1 MILDLFRVT
10 GRVAVVTGAGRGLG
24 AAAAVALAQAGADVV
39 ISARSA
45 DQLAGVAAQVEAAGR
60 RALVIPADLSDT
72 DAAAALAAAAADAF
86 GRLDIVVN
94 NVGGAMPRPFQATK
108 PRHLEAA
115 FHFNVAVAHA
125 LTQAAVPHLLA
136 AAGEGVSAGVGA
148 EERGSAGEGERAGVR
163 EGERG
168 GGGVGAGERAVAGT
182 GERVVAGADDQGTV
196 TQAGEAERAPAS
208 AVINISS
215 AVGRTAGRGYLAYG
229 TAKAAVAHYT
239 RLAAADLAPRIRVNA
254 IAVGAAAT
262 SALDIV
268 LTDDGLR
275 RQMEQAT
282 PLRRIGD
289 PQEVAAAVV
298 FLASPAS
305 GYITG
310 KILEVDGGIER
321 PNLDLG
327 IPDL

>member
-1 MILDLFRVT
+1 
-10 GRVAVVTGAGRGLG
+10 
-24 AAAAVALAQAGADVV
+24 VALAQAGADVV

-45 DQLAGVAAQVEAAGR
+45 DQLAKVAAEVEAAGR
-60 RALVIPADLSDT
+60 RALVVPADLSDT
-72 DAAAALAAAAADAF
+72 NAAAGLAEAAADAF

-94 NVGGAMPRPFQATK
+94 NVGGAMPRPFPATK

-125 LTQAAVPHLLA
+125 LTQAAIPHLLA
-136 AAGEGVSAGVGA
+136 AAENAA
-148 EERGSAGEGERAGVR
+148 EEEVPAGAR
-163 EGERG
+163 EG
-168 GGGVGAGERAVAGT
+168 APAGT
-182 GERVVAGADDQGTV
+182 GSRGEGGTGPRADGAP
-196 TQAGEAERAPAS
+196 RAPAS

-229 TAKAAVAHYT
+229 TAKAALTHYT

-275 RQMEQAT
+275 GQMEQAT

>member
-136 AAGEGVSAGVGA
+136 AAGEG
-148 EERGSAGEGERAGVR
+148 ER
-163 EGERG
+163 
-168 GGGVGAGERAVAGT
+168 AGT
-182 GERVVAGADDQGTV
+182 GEGQRAVAGADDQGTG

-208 AVINISS
+208 AVINITS

-229 TAKAAVAHYT
+229 TAKAALAHYT

>member
-1 MILDLFRVT
+1 
-10 GRVAVVTGAGRGLG
+10 
-24 AAAAVALAQAGADVV
+24 
-39 ISARSA
+39 
-45 DQLAGVAAQVEAAGR
+45 
-60 RALVIPADLSDT
+60 
-72 DAAAALAAAAADAF
+72 
-86 GRLDIVVN
+86 
-94 NVGGAMPRPFQATK
+94 MPRPFAATK

-136 AAGEGVSAGVGA
+136 AAGDGVPAAGDGMPAAGEGVPAA
-148 EERGSAGEGERAGVR
+148 AGEGEGVPAGAG
-163 EGERG
+163 EGEGVPAGAGEAVPAAAGEAGQGTGAQAG
-168 GGGVGAGERAVAGT
+168 GGGP
-182 GERVVAGADDQGTV
+182 
-196 TQAGEAERAPAS
+196 APAS

-229 TAKAAVAHYT
+229 TAKAALAHYT

-275 RQMEQAT
+275 TQMEQAT